1 MLVALYTIY
10 HYFCD
15 NSILFLYSFYM
26 NSIYI
31 YIPIYLITIV
41 TILISYYTGRANL
54 TLSMVLLLIIISFS
68 FIGSAISIFK
78 RHMTDKKN
86 KKNQWSRTHVMSVP
100 SLSQAVL
107 SLSQA
112 VPSKNNINNHNP

>member
-107 SLSQA
+107 SLS
-112 VPSKNNINNHNP
+112 